1 MGVMYEQISTRV
13 QVCDVHLLCV
23 CGCVPA
29 PEYVLTYPRSFLL
42 EKEKENLE
50 SLLPDSGHFSSFCS
64 SSIFSRE
71 SGLLF

>member
-1 MGVMYEQISTRV
+1 MGVMYEQDKYLGAVYDI
-13 QVCDVHLLCV
+13 HLLCV

-42 EKEKENLE
+42 EKEKENFE